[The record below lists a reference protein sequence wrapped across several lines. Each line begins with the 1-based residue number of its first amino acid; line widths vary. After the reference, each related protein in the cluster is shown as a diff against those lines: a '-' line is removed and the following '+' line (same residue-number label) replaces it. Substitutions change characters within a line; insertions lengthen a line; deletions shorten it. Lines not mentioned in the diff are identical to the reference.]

1 MSSCASLSSRARLLF
16 ATVPL
21 VLMSTIA
28 MTLNLAAPA
37 DAATLAK
44 RAPKPKGAVP
54 APTPKA
60 ELRAGVSSAASAPT
74 HYVVVEGDTV
84 SGVAG
89 RFGLSTASVLAVNGL
104 GWSALIFPGQ
114 VLTLSTSAAPLV
126 AAPAP
131 TPVSAELSRY
141 TVVAGDTISGIAA
154 AHGLPTTAV
163 LNANGLDAHSIIFPG
178 RTIVLPDAAA
188 TTGGAP
194 VAPVAPVSAAPA
206 PESPELAAS
215 RGFATGAT
223 HTIAAGETISAVAA
237 SAGVSVQAVLDA
249 NGLGWSSIIYPG
261 QVLVIPDGS
270 ASAAGASES
279 PGAVASPAVPAT
291 LVPESAV
298 FISQSTPTPTPLTP
312 VTLTDEMRRNAA
324 TIVAVGREAGVS
336 DEGLVVAL
344 AAAAQESGLRNLD
357 HGDRDSLGLF
367 QQRPSTG
374 WGSPEQLMDPV
385 RASQAFFGGAGNP
398 NPGIT
403 RGLLDIPGWESLS
416 VTQAAQAVQR
426 SAFPDHYAKWEASA
440 RAWLGEL

>member
-1 MSSCASLSSRARLLF
+1 MSSCASVSSRARLLF

-21 VLMSTIA
+21 VLVSTIA

-37 DAATLAK
+37 DAATLGK
-44 RAPKPKGAVP
+44 RVPKPKGAVP
-54 APTPKA
+54 ALSPKA
-60 ELRAGVSSAASAPT
+60 ELQAHAGVGVASAASAPA
-74 HYVVVEGDTV
+74 HYVVVDGDTV

-89 RFGLSTASVLAVNGL
+89 RFGLSTASVLALNGL
-104 GWSALIFPGQ
+104 GWSAVIFPGQ

-126 AAPAP
+126 AAPSP
-131 TPVSAELSRY
+131 IPVSAELSRY

-163 LNANGLDAHSIIFPG
+163 LNANGLDAHSTIFPG
-178 RTIVLPDAAA
+178 RTIVLPDA
-188 TTGGAP
+188 GAR
-194 VAPVAPVSAAPA
+194 AGEAPA
-206 PESPELAAS
+206 SPEPAAGS
-215 RGFATGAT
+215 T
-223 HTIAAGETISAVAA
+223 HTIATGETISAVAA

-261 QVLVIPDGS
+261 QELVIPAAS
-270 ASAAGASES
+270 ASAAGAPES
-279 PGAVASPAVPAT
+279 QDALPLPAGSAT
-291 LVPESAV
+291 LVTESAV
-298 FISQSTPTPTPLTP
+298 LISPATPTALTP

-336 DEGLVVAL
+336 EQGLVVAL

-374 WGSPEQLMDPV
+374 WGAPEQLTDPV

>member
-1 MSSCASLSSRARLLF
+1 MSSSASVSSRARLLF
-16 ATVPL
+16 VTVPL
-21 VLMSTIA
+21 VLVSTIA

-37 DAATLAK
+37 DAATLGK
-44 RAPKPKGAVP
+44 RVLKPKGAVP

-60 ELRAGVSSAASAPT
+60 GLQAPAGTGVASAASAPT
-74 HYVVVEGDTV
+74 HYVVVDGDTV

-89 RFGLSTASVLAVNGL
+89 RFGLSTASVLALNGL
-104 GWSALIFPGQ
+104 GWSAVIFPGQ

-126 AAPAP
+126 AAPSP

-178 RTIVLPDAAA
+178 RTIVLPDATARAGA
-188 TTGGAP
+188 TTAGPATT
-194 VAPVAPVSAAPA
+194 APA
-206 PESPELAAS
+206 PASPAGS
-215 RGFATGAT
+215 T
-223 HTIAAGETISAVAA
+223 HTIAAGETISGVAA
-237 SAGVSVQAVLDA
+237 SARVSVQAVLDA

-261 QVLVIPDGS
+261 QELVIPAEG
-270 ASAAGASES
+270 ASAAGASGS
-279 PGAVASPAVPAT
+279 HDSTPSPAGSAT
-291 LVPESAV
+291 LVTESAV
-298 FISQSTPTPTPLTP
+298 FISPVEPTAVTP

-336 DEGLVVAL
+336 DAGLVVAL

-374 WGSPEQLMDPV
+374 WGAPEQLMDPV
-385 RASQAFFGGAGNP
+385 HASQAFFGGSGNP